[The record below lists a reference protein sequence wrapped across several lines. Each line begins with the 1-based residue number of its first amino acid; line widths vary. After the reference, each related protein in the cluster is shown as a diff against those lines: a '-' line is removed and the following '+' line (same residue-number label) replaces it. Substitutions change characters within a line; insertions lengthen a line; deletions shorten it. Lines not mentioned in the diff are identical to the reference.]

1 MAREVIG
8 DKAIWTAKKRYLI
21 NVRDKEGIRKEK
33 AELKYMGVEIAKASI
48 PKFCREAMKE
58 AVTIVMEGTQEQ
70 LYTFVAATKLKFFAQ
85 NIEDVSFPRSV
96 NGLKKYGDVDTLF
109 TKGTPFHTKG
119 ALIFNHLVGQ
129 FKMETKYPL
138 IRDGEKIKFTYM
150 REPNPVSST
159 AIAFPTKLPP
169 EFKLDEY
176 IDWEMQWTKSFIEPL
191 KLILNAIQWDTE
203 ERASLD
209 FLFEDQPET
218 TTIDTSLYD
227 AEDEEDEALVAELD
241 SL

>member
-1 MAREVIG
+1 
-8 DKAIWTAKKRYLI
+8 
-21 NVRDKEGIRKEK
+21 
-33 AELKYMGVEIAKASI
+33 
-48 PKFCREAMKE
+48 
-58 AVTIVMEGTQEQ
+58 
-70 LYTFVAATKLKFFAQ
+70 
-85 NIEDVSFPRSV
+85 
-96 NGLKKYGDVDTLF
+96 
-109 TKGTPFHTKG
+109 
-119 ALIFNHLVGQ
+119 
-129 FKMETKYPL
+129 METKYPL